1 MPLNPLRQALL
12 AGVLPVRFEGVMK
25 AVLTAKV
32 DEQPRS
38 VNRTPTKVEL
48 ETRYKL
54 RRNLKE

>member
-1 MPLNPLRQALL
+1 
-12 AGVLPVRFEGVMK
+12 MK